1 MESQNLTEKVIVHN
15 LNPEETTGLDPSRQY
30 RDIPNP
36 YQIPDIQQSV
46 EEFIKPTEITPE
58 PIKTPE
64 VKKETKPVKIDNKL
78 IAWCMPASI
87 REEVNPLYGEIK
99 RSIVTSIEAF
109 VPNLSIAPALI
120 KLSSDF
126 LFTFARS
133 TLFAKS
139 ERDLNGPSALA
150 FKILSIAAPPIFL
163 IAERPNLIA

>member
-99 RSIVTSIEAF
+99 RSIVYGDKFSFEIIVINRNIVSAEFWTNIVIEKNSIIYLWDQREWWR
-109 VPNLSIAPALI
+109 VTKTTPHNEGNMLTCYP
-120 KLSSDF
+120 SDHH
-126 LFTFARS
+126 
-133 TLFAKS
+133 
-139 ERDLNGPSALA
+139 PS
-150 FKILSIAAPPIFL
+150 F
-163 IAERPNLIA
+163 